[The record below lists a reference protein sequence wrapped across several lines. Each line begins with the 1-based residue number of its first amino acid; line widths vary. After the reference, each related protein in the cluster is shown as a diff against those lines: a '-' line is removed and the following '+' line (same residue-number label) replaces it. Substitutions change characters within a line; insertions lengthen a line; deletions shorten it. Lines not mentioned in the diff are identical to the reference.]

1 MNIFTVKSLLFFKKF
16 QKTCLYLLKNMRR
29 FVMVYIA
36 LICIYYGKTSS
47 FMASVEAG
55 YTVQNMAESQYDKV
69 VETNVGRNGL
79 FCKNNG
85 NRQLYRPGNRQGDSL
100 QEHRS
105 YKGVL
110 V

>member
-1 MNIFTVKSLLFFKKF
+1 
-16 QKTCLYLLKNMRR
+16 MRR
-29 FVMVYIA
+29 FVMGYIA

-79 FCKNNG
+79 F
-85 NRQLYRPGNRQGDSL
+85 L
-100 QEHRS
+100 
-105 YKGVL
+105 
-110 V
+110 